1 MKKVILFW
9 TSVLLIVSLLA
20 GCDTPAAAEP
30 QMTDA
35 PSSATVETAAPTEAP
50 AEAPSEAATEVATE
64 AATEAISEEEEDIVY
79 EGDAS
84 SYYIDVVYAEQ
95 IGRYHT
101 ALSEKW
107 DEGKYY
113 ENDMSAQPYYYYE
126 GNPLE
131 NVGFGFV
138 DLDNDGYWELVIG
151 AILDAEQDPSV
162 FEIWTL
168 VDGEPVMLA
177 QGGYRNRYVLQYVEE
192 DNMWYVVN
200 EGSSSAFSHATY
212 YLMLSEGKLEVM
224 QGIIFDAMADEKNP
238 WFMTYDL
245 DWDVS
250 NDEPID
256 EATANA
262 ILDNN
267 RKHYTALEYF
277 PYIFY

>member
-1 MKKVILFW
+1 MKKVIFFW
-9 TSVLLIVSLLA
+9 TAVLLIVSLLA
-20 GCDTPAAAEP
+20 GCDTSAPAEP
-30 QMTDA
+30 QTTDA

-50 AEAPSEAATEVATE
+50 AEVPSEATTE
-64 AATEAISEEEEDIVY
+64 AATEAIPEEEEDIVY

-84 SYYIDVVYAEQ
+84 SYYIDVAYAEQ

-107 DEGKYY
+107 DEGKYF
-113 ENDMSAQPYYYYE
+113 ENEMSALPYYYYE
-126 GNPLE
+126 GNPLD

-151 AILDAEQDPSV
+151 AILNAEQDPSV

-168 VDGEPVMLA
+168 VDGKPVMLA
-177 QGGYRNRYVLQYVEE
+177 QGGSRNRYVLQYVEE

-200 EGSSSAFSHATY
+200 EGSNGAYSHATY
-212 YLMLSEGKLEVM
+212 YLMLSEGKFEVM

-245 DWDVS
+245 DWDAA
-250 NDEPID
+250 NYEPID
-256 EATANA
+256 EETANA
-262 ILDNN
+262 ILDAN
-267 RKHYTALEYF
+267 RKHYTALELF

>member
-1 MKKVILFW
+1 MKKRSIFW
-9 TSVLLIVSLLA
+9 IVFLLIAAMLVGCGAPKDPQVS
-20 GCDTPAAAEP
+20 E
-30 QMTDA
+30 TD
-35 PSSATVETAAPTEAP
+35 APTEAVTGIS
-50 AEAPSEAATEVATE
+50 AEIPTESTE
-64 AATEAISEEEEDIVY
+64 ETEEDIVY

-84 SYYIDVVYAEQ
+84 TYYIDVAYPEQ
-95 IGRYHT
+95 IARYHT

-107 DEGKYY
+107 DEGKYF
-113 ENDMSAQPYYYYE
+113 ENNMSALPFYYYE

-131 NVGFGFV
+131 NVGFDFV
-138 DLDNDGYWELVIG
+138 DLDNDGHLELIIG
-151 AILDAEQDPSV
+151 AILNSDADPAV

-177 QGGYRNRYVLQYVEE
+177 QGGTRNRYVLQYVEE
-192 DNMWYVVN
+192 DRMWYVVN
-200 EGSSSAFSHATY
+200 EGSGSAFTHATY
-212 YLMLSEGKLEVM
+212 YLMLNEGKLEVV
-224 QGIIFDAMADEKNP
+224 QGIVFDAYADEENP
-238 WFMTYDL
+238 WFLSYDL

-262 ILDNN
+262 ILDSN

>member
-9 TSVLLIVSLLA
+9 TAVLLVVSLLA
-20 GCDTPAAAEP
+20 GCDTPAMTEP
-30 QMTDA
+30 QATDA
-35 PSSATVETAAPTEAP
+35 PSSATVETAAPTEVP
-50 AEAPSEAATEVATE
+50 AEVSTEAATE
-64 AATEAISEEEEDIVY
+64 AATEVIPEEEEDVVY

-84 SYYIDVVYAEQ
+84 SYYIDVAYAEQ

-107 DEGKYY
+107 DEGKYF
-113 ENDMSAQPYYYYE
+113 ENEMSAQPYYYYE

-151 AILDAEQDPSV
+151 AIMNAEQDPSV

-177 QGGYRNRYVLQYVEE
+177 QGGTRNRYVLEYVEE

-200 EGSSSAFSHATY
+200 EGSNGAYSHATY
-212 YLMLSEGKLEVM
+212 YLMLNEGKLEVM
-224 QGIIFDAMADEKNP
+224 QGIVFDAMADEKNP

-245 DWDVS
+245 DWDAA
-250 NDEPID
+250 NYEPID
-256 EATANA
+256 EETANA
-262 ILDNN
+262 ILDAN
-267 RKHYTALEYF
+267 RKHYTALELF